1 MSSVTLSFPLEAELR
16 ARPDDEALWTVAAD
30 RWLEQGNPWA
40 DRVGA
45 RTVGFPESDSL
56 LRAAVDCLGLEV
68 KWHMGFARRA
78 AIRRACAR
86 ADLSSGAVLAALLSH
101 PLAAFLEQLECDGL
115 QLFDE
120 RGTGPQKE
128 EAGEELV
135 AFLQQWLP
143 PGVSN
148 LELGVSMLGPEGELE
163 RIARPLAA
171 ARPGMRQRYWLHG
184 TMRLEPGGEVSPV
197 FGEQLDC
204 LGLMRCRFQQLPGGT
219 HALRVLDDVEAVIN
233 GTLPGARG
241 AWWFPGE
248 TLRVTGQS
256 FHFTEYSQTLL
267 VCAG

>member
-1 MSSVTLSFPLEAELR
+1 MSPSSFPLEAELR
-16 ARPDDEALWTVAAD
+16 AHPDDEALWTVAAD

-45 RTVGFPESDSL
+45 RSVGFPETDSL

-86 ADLSSGAVLAALLSH
+86 AELSSGAVLAALLSH

-120 RGTGPQKE
+120 RGSGPRHE

-135 AFLQQWLP
+135 GFLEQWLP
-143 PGVSN
+143 RGVTN

-163 RIARPLAA
+163 RIARPLAL
-171 ARPGMRQRYWLHG
+171 ARPGLRQRYWLHG
-184 TMRLEPGGEVSPV
+184 TMRVDPGGEVSPV
-197 FGEQLDC
+197 FGAGLDC
-204 LGLMRCRFQQLPGGT
+204 LGLVRCAFQQLPGGT
-219 HALRVLDDVEAVIN
+219 HALRVLDDVPVLLN
-233 GTLPGARG
+233 GVLRG
-241 AWWFPGE
+241 GRDAWWFPGE
-248 TLRVTGQS
+248 TLEVQGQV
-256 FHFTEYSQTLL
+256 FRFTEHSQTLL
-267 VCAG
+267 VVSG